1 MLVSLREIGV
11 KQPVEEIRRGL
22 LKCLCQLPIGTVS
35 LGQGHLGVVVVS
47 LAVHEARPCGGNT
60 QAKYEAHDDDEQ
72 RSPKVNHLVALALAL
87 ALVLQCK
94 WRIVPVSSLLLSF
107 GALQ

>member
-1 MLVSLREIGV
+1 MLVSLREICV

-22 LKCLCQLPIGTVS
+22 LKCLRQLPIGAVS
-35 LGQGHLGVVVVS
+35 LGHGHLGVVGVS
-47 LAVHEARPCGGNT
+47 LAVYEARPCGGNA
-60 QAKYEAHDDDEQ
+60 QAEDEAHDNDEQ

-87 ALVLQCK
+87 GLQCK
-94 WRIVPVSSLLLSF
+94 WRIVLVSGLLLSF